1 MKESRRGKQKRDSE
15 EYLEPPAS
23 LKTQKIVSENYI
35 DTVVNMWRQ
44 FLQPHTHM
52 YLLLTQKLIFIYIF
66 FFLSKPQISFS
77 FSLSFHFHFTPNE
90 VTHLP
95 VLEISI

>member
-1 MKESRRGKQKRDSE
+1 MGKRKSKRNWENAEKKAEKGEKYGKMKESRRGKQKRDSE

-44 FLQPHTHM
+44 FLQPHTHICT
-52 YLLLTQKLIFIYIF
+52 YF
-66 FFLSKPQISFS
+66 
-77 FSLSFHFHFTPNE
+77 
-90 VTHLP
+90 
-95 VLEISI
+95 

>member
-1 MKESRRGKQKRDSE
+1 MKFPKGAKVQTTTIGQAQKQEELGERRKKAEKGEKYGKMKESRRGKQKRDSE

-44 FLQPHTHM
+44 FLQPHTHICT
-52 YLLLTQKLIFIYIF
+52 YF
-66 FFLSKPQISFS
+66 
-77 FSLSFHFHFTPNE
+77 
-90 VTHLP
+90 
-95 VLEISI
+95 